1 MNQDAIISRPAELE
15 DGTPLERR
23 LPPGGGIVIALVM
36 SLGAYAVGWWVL
48 SMRIGMVTITTSS
61 TTQAAPTTPQR
72 RRRATSRGQ

>member
-23 LPPGGGIVIALVM
+23 LPPGGGIVVALVM

-48 SMRIGMVTITTSS
+48 PALWGML
-61 TTQAAPTTPQR
+61 
-72 RRRATSRGQ
+72 

>member
-23 LPPGGGIVIALVM
+23 LPPGGGIVVALVM

-48 SMRIGMVTITTSS
+48 PALWRLL
-61 TTQAAPTTPQR
+61 
-72 RRRATSRGQ
+72 